1 MTLVKNNLSQFSIDA
16 KASLFTVQAFAS
28 GIVAVVAH
36 SPKFAIRNFS
46 GSVTFGPNTIED
58 AALNITIK
66 TRSLEIMD
74 DVRANDRREIEKVMF
89 DEVLE
94 SSRFPIVEYKSSRV
108 AAAKI
113 TENMYRVNLWGNLT
127 LHGATRGLQL
137 DMQVMA
143 GDETLKAQGSFSIQ
157 QSDFGLKIATVA
169 GGSLTLKDELK
180 FGYYI
185 IARRQHE

>member
-36 SPKFAIRNFS
+36 SPKFAIRHFS

-58 AALNITIK
+58 AALNLTIK

-74 DVRANDRREIEKVMF
+74 DVRANDRRAIEKVMF

-94 SSRFPIVEYKSSRV
+94 SSRFPTVEYKSSRV
-108 AAAKI
+108 VAAKI
-113 TENMYRVNLWGNLT
+113 TENMYRANVWGDLT

-143 GDETLKAQGSFSIQ
+143 GEETLKAQGSFSIQ

-169 GGSLTLKDELK
+169 GGSLTLKNELK

>member
-1 MTLVKNNLSQFSIDA
+1 MTLVKNHLSQFSIDA

-36 SPKFAIRNFS
+36 SPKFAIRHFA
-46 GSVTFGPNTIED
+46 GSVTFVPNTIED
-58 AALNITIK
+58 ASLNLTIK

-94 SSRFPIVEYKSSRV
+94 SSRFPTVEYKSSRV
-108 AAAKI
+108 AATKI
-113 TENMYRVNLWGNLT
+113 TDNMYRANVWGDLT

-143 GDETLKAQGSFSIQ
+143 GEETLKAQGSFSIQ
-157 QSDFGLKIATVA
+157 QSDFGLKIVTVA

-185 IARRQHE
+185 IARRQRE